1 MYNLLHTS
9 LREKETDNW
18 DLYKALRNLPISMRE
33 MSPERK
39 KIPRRSNN
47 YEWNCSIK
55 IWWCGLGEKRETP
68 LHVFS
73 GMERGMGGR
82 LFGAGNF
89 QADTTGLLNIPLDQS
104 HHWRAQ
110 VTIWWQLWRQET
122 RPPGAPPGPLNT
134 SDPVSLFCA
143 GPRALEQRPGAQ
155 SSCITRQE
163 KQRINHFCSRILQ
176 LATQGCRKCWAE
188 IVHGTCRSQKAIP
201 SPQSLL
207 LTSKD

>member
-1 MYNLLHTS
+1 MGAALLG
-9 LREKETDNW
+9 
-18 DLYKALRNLPISMRE
+18 I
-33 MSPERK
+33 MSTPGRK
-39 KIPRRSNN
+39 KIQSPQISALRILPRLCSCTQEIRNRSQQWRPGGNQEETRKEGADLRAQPTGSSGQLRRS
-47 YEWNCSIK
+47 SI
-55 IWWCGLGEKRETP
+55 
-68 LHVFS
+68 
-73 GMERGMGGR
+73 
-82 LFGAGNF
+82 N
-89 QADTTGLLNIPLDQS
+89 
-104 HHWRAQ
+104 
-110 VTIWWQLWRQET
+110 
-122 RPPGAPPGPLNT
+122 
-134 SDPVSLFCA
+134 A